1 MSPRGRPY
9 LLVQVGEREVGLVL
23 DQVLE
28 VAELGEVHPV
38 PTAEPALRGVTLAR
52 GRLVPLLHLG
62 AFLSGRSYPV
72 QPSSTMVLIRAGG
85 RHVCLE
91 VDDVA
96 AVLRSEALPVPAG
109 ERMAWTVAVV
119 QREEGPLPI
128 LDLSALGDRL
138 AGAETSDG

>member
-1 MSPRGRPY
+1 MSARGRAF
-9 LLVQVGEREVGLVL
+9 LLVQLGEREVGLAL
-23 DQVLE
+23 DQVVE
-28 VAELGEVHPV
+28 VGELGEVHPV
-38 PTAEPALRGVTLAR
+38 PTTEPALRGVTLAR

-72 QPSSTMVLIRAGG
+72 QPSSTMVLIQAGG

-91 VDDVA
+91 VDDAA
-96 AVLRSEALPVPAG
+96 AVLRSEALPVPPG

-119 QREEGPLPI
+119 QREQGPLPI